1 MQCSQRRSILPDVKV
16 VSSMTP
22 WPGSALVSD
31 VASST
36 EMLEQGEF
44 GKLSG
49 QIIFRPRCVKRNIT
63 EEETRLTVKRDC
75 HLLPLEEWQVNRN
88 HNSLHLQ
95 VNDTLQNGSIV
106 HLETKQLFELG
117 EYEMYQMEGL
127 TRQAAGWRGDIFR
140 YRVCSPT
147 KPEETLVSF
156 DSLQGR
162 LSTWLLSLRL
172 GISYFEV
179 FTVLF
184 FSLFCLLLHMFL
196 YCWLKKLRN
205 QPSQILLSLVI
216 ALFFGQLLF
225 FFGVNF
231 TKSKTICI
239 FIASVTHYSF
249 LVAFFCINVMAFDFC
264 RTFFSSV
271 PISRNHRRC
280 LFSI

>member
-1 MQCSQRRSILPDVKV
+1 
-16 VSSMTP
+16 MTP
-22 WPGSALVSD
+22 WLGSALALD

-36 EMLEQGEF
+36 EMLEEGGF

-49 QIIFRPRCVKRNIT
+49 QIICRPRCVKRNIT

-75 HLLPLEEWQVNRN
+75 HLLPLEKWQVNTD
-88 HNSLHLQ
+88 HSSLHLQ

-147 KPEETLVSF
+147 KPEATLVSF

-172 GISYFEV
+172 GISYFKYSQFYFSV
-179 FTVLF
+179 CSASYSTCSSTV
-184 FSLFCLLLHMFL
+184 
-196 YCWLKKLRN
+196 
-205 QPSQILLSLVI
+205 
-216 ALFFGQLLF
+216 G
-225 FFGVNF
+225 
-231 TKSKTICI
+231 
-239 FIASVTHYSF
+239 
-249 LVAFFCINVMAFDFC
+249 
-264 RTFFSSV
+264 
-271 PISRNHRRC
+271 
-280 LFSI
+280 

>member
-1 MQCSQRRSILPDVKV
+1 MIC
-16 VSSMTP
+16 
-22 WPGSALVSD
+22 
-31 VASST
+31 
-36 EMLEQGEF
+36 
-44 GKLSG
+44 
-49 QIIFRPRCVKRNIT
+49 RPRCVKRNIT
-63 EEETRLTVKRDC
+63 EKETRLTVKRDC
-75 HLLPLEEWQVNRN
+75 YLLPLEEWQVNKN
-88 HNSLHLQ
+88 HSSLHLQ

-106 HLETKQLFELG
+106 HLETNQLFELG

-127 TRQAAGWRGDIFR
+127 TRQVAEWRGDIFR
-140 YRVCSPT
+140 YWVCSPT
-147 KPEETLVSF
+147 KPEKTLVTF

-162 LSTWLLSLRL
+162 LSTCLLTIRL
-172 GISYFEV
+172 GIYSLKYSRFYS
-179 FTVLF
+179 
-184 FSLFCLLLHMFL
+184 SLFCLLLHMFL

-205 QPSQILLSLVI
+205 EPSQILLSLVI

-271 PISRNHRRC
+271 PVSRNQRRC
-280 LFSI
+280 LFSSKDFSPHPEE